1 MSQRRYPENPIPS
14 VAAVV
19 VSSMGILL
27 MRRNKPPYNS
37 LWNIPSGAI
46 KVGETQEVAVIR
58 EVIEESGIN
67 CHVIKFLDTSDVI
80 ITDSNDLVEYHFI
93 VNVYLLKASTNE
105 IHSTDEGAD
114 MRWFHPCS
122 IPIEDMP
129 PGVSRSLRGM
139 EEQLLE
145 LM

>member
-1 MSQRRYPENPIPS
+1 MNQRRYPENPIPS

-19 VSSMGILL
+19 VSSKGILL
-27 MRRNKPPYNS
+27 MKRNKPPYNS
-37 LWNIPSGAI
+37 LWNIPSGVI
-46 KVGETQEVAVIR
+46 KVGETQEEAVTR
-58 EVIEESGIN
+58 EVIEESGMK

-80 ITDSNDLVEYHFI
+80 ITDSNNLIEYHFI
-93 VNVYLLKASTNE
+93 VNVYLLKSSTNE

-114 MRWFHPCS
+114 LRWFHPSS

-129 PGVSRSLRGM
+129 PGVSKSLGRM
-139 EEQLLE
+139 KEQLLE